1 MLNYPEPKTIKVIS
15 RRTEELEWQEA
26 VKYESVADD
35 SVDATDVTGNIRVN
49 VNIATKTVH
58 ALMHRIGSGDITLG
72 WLDFLEAVAHPD
84 DFEELYEANLTI
96 GDFEL
101 LAVHVLGFLS
111 SIGDDNIKKKEEKE
125 KT

>member
-1 MLNYPEPKTIKVIS
+1 MLNYPEPRTIKVIS
-15 RRTEELEWQEA
+15 RTEEPEWQEA

-35 SVDATDVTGNIRVN
+35 SVDATGSIRVN
-49 VNIATKTVH
+49 VNIAAKTVH
-58 ALMHRIGSGDITLG
+58 AYMRRIGSGDVSLG
-72 WLDFLEAVAHPD
+72 WLDFLEVATHPD
-84 DFEELYEANLTI
+84 DFEKLYEANLTI

>member
-1 MLNYPEPKTIKVIS
+1 MVNYPEPKTIKVIS
-15 RRTEELEWQEA
+15 RTEEPEWQEA
-26 VKYESVADD
+26 VKYESEPDGAI
-35 SVDATDVTGNIRVN
+35 DATGSIRVN

-84 DFEELYEANLTI
+84 DFEKLYEANLTI